1 MYRFDFLAGLLTS
14 GAAALVPASPAPQ
27 PADPL
32 DQCDDN
38 PALRYDQRIEFKQRA
53 LDAPDVDLKDYL
65 GKIVLLNFFATWCG
79 PCKAEQPDLQDLYTK
94 YYDAGFRVI
103 GLNYGETDNT
113 VRRYRDGFHI
123 SYPIVMEAET
133 ILHRVQTNSVSNQNI
148 VFPVSLFLWDN
159 GLLSCYRRGAMGRTE
174 LVHKIEGML
183 KAMHEGT

>member
-1 MYRFDFLAGLLTS
+1 MTS
-14 GAAALVPASPAPQ
+14 GAAALLPGVPSPQASSN
-27 PADPL
+27 PL
-32 DQCDDN
+32 DVCDDD
-38 PALRYDQRIEFKQRA
+38 PALSYDQRIEFKQRA

-79 PCKAEQPDLQDLYTK
+79 PCKMEQADLQDLYTK

-113 VRRYRDGFHI
+113 VRKYRDGFHI

-133 ILHRVQTNSVSNQNI
+133 ILHRVQTNNVSNSGI

-159 GLLSCYRRGAMGRTE
+159 GTLSCYRRGSLSRPE
-174 LVHKIEGML
+174 LVYRVESML
-183 KAMHEGT
+183 KALHDGT